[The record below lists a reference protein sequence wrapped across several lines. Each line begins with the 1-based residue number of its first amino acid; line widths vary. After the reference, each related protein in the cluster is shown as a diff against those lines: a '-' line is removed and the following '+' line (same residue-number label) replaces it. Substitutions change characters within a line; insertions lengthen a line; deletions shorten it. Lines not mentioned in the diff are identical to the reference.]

1 MNLPKELISAIGKLK
16 EAGYEAYAVGGC
28 VRDFLINREAKDWD
42 VTTNAEPEDIQK
54 IFPKHFYENNFGTVT
69 VFIDS
74 FPIEVTTY
82 RVDQAY
88 SDKRHPDS
96 VKYTKSLKEDL
107 KRRDFTINAMALSDN
122 KEIVDLFNGEKD
134 LKEKIIRAVGDPEE
148 RFNED
153 ALRMMRAV
161 RFAAQLKFEINKETK
176 DAIRKLSKN
185 LQLISKERIRDE
197 LKKMV
202 MSDHPKYGFDLMTEL
217 GVLEQILP
225 ELAKGIGVGQ
235 NKHHIYDVYE
245 HNTRALQ
252 YTADQKYSLE
262 VRLAALFHD
271 VAKPQTK
278 VGEGYD
284 STFYN
289 HDIVGARITKKIL
302 QRLKF
307 SNKEIEKISL
317 LVRYHLFYYNVDEV
331 SESSVRRLIR
341 KVGLGNMDDLI
352 LVRFADRIGS
362 GTPKA
367 EPYKLRHFKYIVDK
381 VSRDPI
387 TVKMLEIDGSEIM
400 KLLNISP
407 SPKIGL
413 ILNALLSEV
422 LDDTSL
428 NNKEFLER
436 RVKELNGFSDSVLIK
451 MVKDA
456 EDKIKSIE
464 KEERSKF
471 RV

>member
-1 MNLPKELISAIGKLK
+1 M
-16 EAGYEAYAVGGC
+16 
-28 VRDFLINREAKDWD
+28 
-42 VTTNAEPEDIQK
+42 
-54 IFPKHFYENNFGTVT
+54 
-69 VFIDS
+69 
-74 FPIEVTTY
+74 TTY
-82 RVDQAY
+82 RVDQTY

-96 VKYTKSLKEDL
+96 VKYTKSLEEDL
-107 KRRDFTINAMALSDN
+107 KRRDFTINSMAMSA
-122 KEIVDLFNGEKD
+122 NGEIFDPFKGKKD
-134 LKEKIIRAVGDPEE
+134 LKEKLIRAVGDPEE

-153 ALRMMRAV
+153 ALRLMRAV
-161 RFAAQLKFEINKETK
+161 RFAAQLNFQIEEKTKEM
-176 DAIRKLSKN
+176 IRKLSKN
-185 LQLISKERIRDE
+185 LQFVSKERLRDE
-197 LKKMV
+197 LKKLV
-202 MSDHPKYGFDLMTEL
+202 MSDNPKYGFDLISEV
-217 GVLEQILP
+217 GVLEQVLP
-225 ELAKGIGVGQ
+225 ETAKGIGVGQ
-235 NKHHIYDVYE
+235 NKHHVYDVYE

-278 VGEGYD
+278 VGEGYN

-289 HDIVGARITKKIL
+289 HDIVGAKVTKKIL

-331 SESSVRRLIR
+331 TESSIRRLIR
-341 KVGLGNMDDLI
+341 KVGLENIDDLI

-367 EPYKLRHFKYIVDK
+367 EPYKLRHFKYMVDK

-387 TVKMLEIDGSEIM
+387 TVKMLKIDGSDIM
-400 KLLNISP
+400 RLLNIEP

-422 LDDTSL
+422 LDDSSR
-428 NNKEFLER
+428 NNKEFLENR
-436 RVKELNGFSDSVLIK
+436 ARELNEFSNTALID
-451 MVKDA
+451 MVKSA
-456 EDKIKSIE
+456 ENKIQMLE
-464 KEERSKF
+464 KEEKSKF
-471 RV
+471 KV